1 MTLRNPILMSI
12 LQCPLCAAAL
22 AESGDELV
30 CGSGHRFPVVQGVP
44 VFTSAGRDVEVRPG
58 EHISNPPPADGV
70 ALQEGSGGPWLHIG
84 AGQSEARLKNC
95 IELETAIFRHTDL
108 VANGAALPI
117 RTASLYGCLAVN
129 VFEHVREPDKTI
141 AELARTIVPGG
152 WVDIST
158 AFLQPLHADPGHYFN
173 VTDLGLREWF
183 SEFDID
189 SVQVPYEYHPA
200 LALGWQ
206 ISDLLFWSPLD
217 LREELGMLTLN
228 EIADFWR
235 VPESREGPNFKA
247 FMRFPGD
254 KQRVLAAGFRL
265 IAQSP
270 GAKIATDELPE
281 I

>member
-1 MTLRNPILMSI
+1 MTLRNPALMAI
-12 LQCPLCAAAL
+12 LQCPSCAAAL
-22 AESGDELV
+22 QDLGDELL

-44 VFTSAGRDVEVRPG
+44 VFTSAGRDVEVRPDD
-58 EHISNPPPADGV
+58 HISNPPPADGV
-70 ALQEGSGGPWLHIG
+70 ALQVGSGGPWLHIG
-84 AGQSEARLKNC
+84 AGQSEARLDHC
-95 IELETAIFRHTDL
+95 IEVETAIFRHTDL

-129 VFEHVREPDKTI
+129 VFEHLREPDKTV

-183 SEFDID
+183 SDFDIAT
-189 SVQVPYEYHPA
+189 VAVPYEYHPA

-206 ISDLLFWSPLD
+206 VSDLLFWSPPH
-217 LREELGMLTLN
+217 LRERLGKLTLD

-235 VPESREGPNFKA
+235 DPPSREKAAFQA
-247 FMRFPGD
+247 FMEFPEAR
-254 KQRVLAAGFRL
+254 KRILAAGFRL

-270 GAKIATDELPE
+270 GVRTASDELPE